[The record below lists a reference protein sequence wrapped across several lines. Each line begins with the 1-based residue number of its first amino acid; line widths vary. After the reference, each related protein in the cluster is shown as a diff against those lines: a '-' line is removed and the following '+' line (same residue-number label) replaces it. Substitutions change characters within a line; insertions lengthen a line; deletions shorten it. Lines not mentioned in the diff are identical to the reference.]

1 MNQIDKKDIQDSK
14 MILLG
19 GMLSNITHQWK
30 QPLSVISSA
39 ASTLNIKN
47 QVNTLTKKENTILL
61 NVIMKKVS
69 YMSDTIDSFINFI
82 KDDTYEIKEQ
92 FSVHALIKEIELLIN
107 PILKINF
114 IDFKISNNEDII
126 IEGYKNEFLQILLNI
141 LIVIKDILIK
151 RNINIPRL
159 IFIDIKKEDSKIII
173 KIKNNAGK
181 ISPDVINKIF
191 EEDCLIQKQTYKK
204 TLGLYMCKEIIEKS
218 MEGKIKVSNLEYFYK
233 EIKYK
238 GSEFEIEIP
247 IK

>member
-1 MNQIDKKDIQDSK
+1 MDLLNTNDIQNSK

-19 GMLSNITHQWK
+19 EMLSNITHQWK
-30 QPLSVISSA
+30 EPLSTISSA
-39 ASTLNIKN
+39 ASTLNLKN
-47 QVNTLTKKENTILL
+47 QFNILTQDENATLLKVILD
-61 NVIMKKVS
+61 KVS
-69 YMSDTIDSFINFI
+69 YMSDTIDSFTNFI

-92 FSVHALIKEIELLIN
+92 FSLHGLIQEMELLIN
-107 PILKINF
+107 PIFKINF
-114 IDFKISNNEDII
+114 ITCIISNDVDIMV
-126 IEGYKNEFLQILLNI
+126 EGYKNEFLQILLNI
-141 LIVIKDILIK
+141 LINTKDILIK
-151 RNINIPRL
+151 RNIDIPRL
-159 IFIDIKKEDSKIII
+159 IFIDIKKEGSKIII
-173 KIKNNAGK
+173 KIKDNTGK
-181 ISPDVINKIF
+181 ISQNVINKIF